1 MNLPV
6 PSAGIA
12 LQSLP
17 GAGRSIRFLLLVFAA
32 VSLAGC
38 SWIMGGKSNLDPPAE
53 LGDFASPLK
62 VSEVWSRDAGKGAKG
77 RFIRLVPHIADD
89 VIYVSDTLGRLHAY
103 DKHSGKVLWK
113 SKLDVSV
120 TAGVG
125 YGAGMVLVGTGKGE
139 VIALDKTNGKR
150 AWINELSSEIL
161 APPVVEGAVV
171 VAQTVDGKIA
181 GLSTESGARLWLQE
195 RSEPTLGLRGTST
208 PLALGGV
215 VLIGFASGKIAA
227 FQMTDGRM
235 LWEIPIA
242 ESHGRS
248 EIERIVDVDV
258 QPVVLGKL
266 MYAAAYQGKLVA
278 FNLESGRIVWSRE
291 VSTYSG
297 MDVDDA
303 AIYLTDEKGNVLGL
317 DLATGASLWQ
327 QDKLHGRA
335 LTAPTVMGKYLV
347 VADFE
352 GYVHWLARDDGRFVA
367 RHRPSRAA
375 VLARP
380 LVDGDT
386 LYVSSQNG
394 TLSALRLTP

>member
-1 MNLPV
+1 MSFCMPL
-6 PSAGIA
+6 AGTTPR
-12 LQSLP
+12 SSS
-17 GAGRSIRFLLLVFAA
+17 GVGRGSRFLLLVSVVVAL
-32 VSLAGC
+32 SGC
-38 SWIMGGKSNLDPPAE
+38 SWIMGGESNLDPPAE
-53 LGDFASPLK
+53 LSDLASPLK
-62 VSEVWSRDAGKGAKG
+62 VSEIWSRDAGKGAKG
-77 RFIRLVPHIADD
+77 RFIRLVPHISAD

-103 DKHSGKVLWK
+103 DKHNGKVLWK

-125 YGAGMVLVGTGKGE
+125 YGADLVLVGTGKGE
-139 VIALDKTNGKR
+139 VIALDKASGKR
-150 AWINELSSEIL
+150 TWISELSSEIL
-161 APPVVEGAVV
+161 APPVVEGGVV

-181 GLSTESGARLWLQE
+181 GLSTGNGARLWLHE

-235 LWEIPIA
+235 LWEIPVA

-258 QPVVLGKL
+258 QPVVLGKM

-278 FNLESGRIVWSRE
+278 FNLESGRIVWSRD

-297 MDVDDA
+297 MDVDAA

-317 DLATGASLWQ
+317 DLSTGASLWQ

-335 LTAPTVMGKYLV
+335 LTAPTIMGKYLV
-347 VADFE
+347 VGDFE
-352 GYVHWLARDDGRFVA
+352 GYVHWLAREDGRFVA

-375 VLARP
+375 ILARP

-394 TLSALRLTP
+394 TLSALRLAP